1 MAYFPELVVRCR
13 IAAARARLLMSS
25 GAAATLLERRI
36 DHSIRTAFPDL
47 SAAERAE
54 LYVRHWISMRKFALI
69 KQYLTSLQAGELNTF
84 LDRHVRVE
92 GREHLDAVMES
103 EAPVIFVTPHYGNFA
118 AGCLKLIKEIGH
130 RKTINAFYNPPLKS
144 RASQG
149 FEELFHRL
157 GYGYNALFNDDT
169 AVLKALR
176 VLKRGE
182 ALTMMPDVFDI
193 AGHVLYVPFFGR
205 LIPAM
210 AGTALF
216 ALKGG
221 ANVIV
226 GYNCPGAGLAS
237 TLKLGAPIRVERSGD
252 LEADLATL
260 TTAIFAELEA
270 QIRAAPEH
278 WMYLPRMGD
287 LLADRL
293 PVDATAHTEW
303 MGKLESAT
311 RQFASV
317 LPEWPGI
324 MDELK
329 SIPLDGGKGLAPPPG
344 PDTYA
349 LMPAADSQESPTA
362 HRPFLL

>member
-13 IAAARARLLMSS
+13 IAAARARLMLSS
-25 GAAATLLERRI
+25 GEAASMLEKRI
-36 DHSIRTAFPDL
+36 DHSLRTVFPDI
-47 SAAERAE
+47 SAAAAHD
-54 LYVRHWISMRKFALI
+54 LYVRHWVSMRKFAII
-69 KQYLTSLQAGELNTF
+69 KQYLTSLQADELNSF
-84 LDRHVRVE
+84 LDRYVRVE
-92 GREHLDAVMES
+92 GREHLDTVVES
-103 EAPVIFVTPHYGNFA
+103 DAPVIFVTPHYGNFA

-157 GYGYNALFNDDT
+157 GYGYHALFNDDT

-193 AGHVLYVPFFGR
+193 TGHVLYVPFFGR

-216 ALKGG
+216 AIKGR

-226 GYNCPGAGLAS
+226 GYNCPGPGLAS
-237 TLKLGAPIRVERSGD
+237 TLKLGAPIYYETTGD
-252 LEADLATL
+252 LEVDLPTL
-260 TTAIFAELEA
+260 TAAIFSELER

-278 WMYLPRMGD
+278 WIYLPKMGD

-293 PVDATAHTEW
+293 PVDATVHAEW
-303 MGKLESAT
+303 MDKLDNAT
-311 RQFASV
+311 RQFGSV
-317 LPEWPGI
+317 LPEWPDI

-329 SIPLDGGKGLAPPPG
+329 SIPLEVGASQEASSTITPHTDPKTGDG
-344 PDTYA
+344 
-349 LMPAADSQESPTA
+349 QESPTA
-362 HRPFLL
+362 CRPLLL

>member
-1 MAYFPELVVRCR
+1 VAYFPELVVRCR
-13 IAAARARLLMSS
+13 IAAARAQLLMSS
-25 GAAATLLERRI
+25 GEAAVLLERRI
-36 DHSIRTAFPDL
+36 DHAIRTAFPEI

-54 LYVRHWISMRKFALI
+54 LYVRHWVSMRKFALI
-69 KQYLTSLQAGELNTF
+69 KQYLTSLQAGELNIF

-92 GREHLDAVMES
+92 GRENLDAVMES

-149 FEELFHRL
+149 FEDLFHRL

-193 AGHVLYVPFFGR
+193 TGHVLYVPFFGR

-216 ALKGG
+216 AIKGR

-237 TLKLGAPIRVERSGD
+237 TLKLGAPIQYQRSGD

-260 TTAIFAELEA
+260 TAAIFCELEA

-293 PVDATAHTEW
+293 PVDAIAHSEW

-317 LPEWPGI
+317 LPEWPDI

-329 SIPLDGGKGLAPPPG
+329 SIPLDTGNSVETPAEPGIRTSVLAVDG
-344 PDTYA
+344 
-349 LMPAADSQESPTA
+349 QESPTA
-362 HRPFLL
+362 RRPFLL

>member
-1 MAYFPELVVRCR
+1 MAYFPELVIRCQ
-13 IAAARARLLMSS
+13 IAAARARLLLSS
-25 GAAATLLERRI
+25 GEAAALLEKRVN
-36 DHSIRTAFPDL
+36 HSIRTAFPDM
-47 SAAERAE
+47 SATAAHEV
-54 LYVRHWISMRKFALI
+54 YVRYWVSMRKFALM
-69 KQYLTSLQAGELNTF
+69 KQYLTSLQTDELNIF
-84 LDRHVRVE
+84 LDRYVRVE
-92 GREHLDAVMES
+92 GRDHLDAVMES
-103 EAPVIFVTPHYGNFA
+103 DAPVIFVTPHYGNFA

-130 RKTINAFYNPPLKS
+130 RKTINAFYNPPLKN
-144 RASQG
+144 RALQG

-157 GYGYNALFNDDT
+157 GYGYHALFNDDT

-193 AGHVLYVPFFGR
+193 TGHVLYVPFFGR

-216 ALKGG
+216 AIKSR

-226 GYNCPGAGLAS
+226 GYDCPGPGLAS
-237 TLKLGAPIRVERSGD
+237 TLKLGAPVYYEKTGD
-252 LEADLATL
+252 LEADLSAL
-260 TTAIFAELEA
+260 TAAIFAELEA

-278 WMYLPRMGD
+278 WIYLPKMGD

-293 PVDATAHTEW
+293 PVDATGPAEW
-303 MGKLESAT
+303 MGKLDNAT

-317 LPEWPGI
+317 LPEWPSI

-329 SIPLDGGKGLAPPPG
+329 SIPLDVR
-344 PDTYA
+344 PDQETNPMLSAQA
-349 LMPAADSQESPTA
+349 LNGQESPTA
-362 HRPFLL
+362 CRPILL